1 MGAVR
6 ELRDV
11 ALSDLTTFGLG
22 GPAARLL
29 EVDVAAD
36 LVQAVKDVDASGEAL
51 LVLGGGSNLV
61 VADAG
66 FAGTVV
72 AVRTRGFVVDDSD
85 RDVAE
90 VEIAAGEP
98 WDEAVARCVAE
109 GLAGV
114 ECLSGIPGLVGATP
128 MQNVGAY
135 GQDVSQTVVRVRVL
149 DRETGRE
156 RDLDRDA
163 CAFGYRTSALKGSSR
178 YVVLSV
184 RLRLRR
190 SSVASGLRYAEL
202 ERALGASEAPLATVR
217 DTVIALRRAKGMVV
231 DGADADT
238 RSAGSFFVNP
248 VLDAEAHA
256 ALLARAESVTPGAP
270 PPSFPEADGRV
281 KVSAGWLI
289 ERSGFAK
296 GYARGGCAVSTK
308 HALALTNRGQG
319 TTADLV
325 ELAREIRAGVRATF
339 GVELVP
345 EPVLVGVAL

>member
-1 MGAVR
+1 MR

-11 ALSDLTTFGLG
+11 ALSDRTTFGLG

-29 EVDVAAD
+29 EVDTAED
-36 LVQAVKDVDASGEAL
+36 LVRAVTEVDASGEPL

-72 AVRTRGFVVDDSD
+72 AVRTRGFEVFADGD
-85 RDVAE
+85 RAD

-149 DRETGRE
+149 DREAGLE

-190 SSVASGLRYAEL
+190 SRLASGLRYAEL
-202 ERALGASEAPLATVR
+202 ERALGADEAPLATVR
-217 DTVIALRRAKGMVV
+217 DVVIALRRAKGMVV
-231 DGADADT
+231 DPADADT

-248 VLDAEAHA
+248 VLTAEAHA
-256 ALLARAESVTPGAP
+256 ALCARVERLTPGAA
-270 PPSFPEADGRV
+270 PPSFPESDGRV

-289 ERSGFAK
+289 ERAGFAK
-296 GYARGGCAVSTK
+296 GHAHGGCSVSTK

-325 ELAREIRAGVRATF
+325 ALAREIRAGVRVTF